1 MITLHV
7 LAQSRALRIV
17 WLLELIARRIK
28 LKPTC
33 VIPKPCSRPTNS
45 KPYTR
50 WVSPPLSTTTDSY
63 STKAARLPTT

>member
-17 WLLELIARRIK
+17 WLLELIGAPYQIKTYARHLETLLAPDE
-28 LKPTC
+28 LKAVHPLG
-33 VIPKPCSRPTNS
+33 KS
-45 KPYTR
+45 
-50 WVSPPLSTTTDSY
+50 PLSTTTDSY